1 MRDLK
6 MKGLSRSPDKKRIQ
20 LDIDLKIFDGIR
32 RITQMRYC
40 TVTTWVTR
48 AIVEKLIRDE
58 KFLK

>member
-1 MRDLK
+1 
-6 MKGLSRSPDKKRIQ
+6 MKGLSRSPNKKRIQ

-58 KFLK
+58 KFLE